1 MTRHRLRQCGDE
13 RQCKP
18 AARDIGTHGDA
29 TSWRRPTRM
38 RTSADRPSE
47 LQLYATVTP
56 TNCRAPG
63 VGSRP
68 AHGAYG
74 RVSRRGCRDVSGAF
88 WPCLARGSCAT
99 QRHKKLD
106 SSLKPLIST
115 ETSHLPSLGSQ
126 GCALGELPSAF
137 TGRFTSRPTFCIGG
151 APPNQNVGLLV
162 Q

>member
-1 MTRHRLRQCGDE
+1 
-13 RQCKP
+13 
-18 AARDIGTHGDA
+18 
-29 TSWRRPTRM
+29 M

-99 QRHKKLD
+99 QRHQKLK
-106 SSLKPLIST
+106 LLIST

-126 GCALGELPSAF
+126 GCALGELPGAF
-137 TGRFTSRPTFCIGG
+137 TGGFTMYPTF
-151 APPNQNVGLLV
+151 
-162 Q
+162 